1 MEDLV
6 SVIIP
11 AYNSG
16 ERIKSCVS
24 SILQSTYPSIEII
37 VVDDGSSKTDAYI
50 YDSLQSLSERIRI
63 IHQENTGVSGARNT
77 GINCSRGEFIT
88 FVDADDTIDSELI
101 STLVRNLKQHKAD
114 VSECGYKEYFDKI
127 NYLSVTCE
135 KKKELIGSDILECF
149 FTSNTISWSVWG
161 KVYKRSVIGETR
173 FKLGRRTAEDMFFVY
188 EILKKS
194 KKIIVDEH
202 LLYNYIRQSDSAMA
216 DTNCEKFFDTY
227 DLITEVYEDELSNKK
242 LKKAQLEFYI
252 SKMLWFFRFIICKDK
267 KKLYSEQI
275 QMARVFF
282 LQNIKM
288 SKIKCTRKQ
297 NIELFLFKY
306 TYLVYK
312 ILILGINH
320 GRKI

>member
-37 VVDDGSSKTDAYI
+37 VVDDGSSKTDAHI

-101 STLVRNLKQHKAD
+101 STLVRNLKKHKAD

-135 KKKELIGSDILECF
+135 KKKELVGSDILECF
-149 FTSNTISWSVWG
+149 FTSNTIGWSVWG

-275 QMARVFF
+275 QRARVFF

-306 TYLVYK
+306 TYPVYK
-312 ILILGINH
+312 ILILGVNH

>member
-173 FKLGRRTAEDMFFVY
+173 FKLGRRTAEDMFFIY

-288 SKIKCTRKQ
+288 SKTKCTRKQ

>member
-1 MEDLV
+1 MENLV

-24 SILQSTYPSIEII
+24 SILQSTYTSIEII
-37 VVDDGSSKTDAYI
+37 VVDDGSSKTDADI
-50 YDSLQSLSERIRI
+50 YDGLRTLSGKIRI
-63 IHQENTGVSGARNT
+63 IEQENTGVSGARNT
-77 GINCSRGEFIT
+77 GIDCSHGEFIT

-101 STLVRNLKQHKAD
+101 STLVCNLKKNKAD
-114 VSECGYKEYFDKI
+114 VSECGYKEYFDKT

-135 KKKELIGSDILECF
+135 KKKELVGSDFLECF
-149 FTSNTISWSVWG
+149 FTSNTIGWNVWG

-173 FKLGRRTAEDMFFVY
+173 FKLGRRTAEDMFFIY

-202 LLYNYIRQSDSAMA
+202 LLYNYIKHSDSAMA

-227 DLITEVYEDELSNKK
+227 DLITEVYEDKLSNKK
-242 LKKAQLEFYI
+242 LKKAQLEFYM

-267 KKLYSEQI
+267 KNLYSEQI
-275 QMARVFF
+275 QSARVFF
-282 LQNIKM
+282 LENIKM
-288 SKIKCTRKQ
+288 SKIKYTKKQ

-306 TYLVYK
+306 AYSVYK
-312 ILILGINH
+312 ILVLGVNH

>member
-161 KVYKRSVIGETR
+161 KVYKRSVVGETR